1 MKNTDMEQYKKDLF
15 AEYEQKNLELEEIN
29 NAIVD
34 LAGKN
39 EVAIRHLL
47 LATND
52 VVEDLLNAKNTLC
65 SEFNM
70 DTQTFA
76 KELHNYRMA
85 HDNGGNT
92 SGEK

>member
-39 EVAIRHLL
+39 EVA
-47 LATND
+47 N
-52 VVEDLLNAKNTLC
+52 
-65 SEFNM
+65 
-70 DTQTFA
+70 
-76 KELHNYRMA
+76 
-85 HDNGGNT
+85 
-92 SGEK
+92 

>member
-1 MKNTDMEQYKKDLF
+1 MENTGMEQYKKDLF

-52 VVEDLLNAKNTLC
+52 VVEDILDTKNI
-65 SEFNM
+65 
-70 DTQTFA
+70 
-76 KELHNYRMA
+76 
-85 HDNGGNT
+85 
-92 SGEK
+92 